1 MFLSLSQTEIRR
13 SDGNDGGPITRR
25 DNLVALLFPFSLYI
39 LYHDFDNFSNYGSCQ
54 VLSVYGSC
62 VVDLCTIR
70 LDTTYVHCGRLI
82 RHRDELKKFDKRK
95 NLICWCVGAR
105 YNFSTP
111 QISYVSHVPRIHCP
125 DFGRSTYSTYIY
137 YVYLLR
143 TEGKA
148 RCVPIVYPLVYPL
161 CYSR

>member
-1 MFLSLSQTEIRR
+1 MGAVKFWETNYAALSYMYVEELR
-13 SDGNDGGPITRR
+13 
-25 DNLVALLFPFSLYI
+25 
-39 LYHDFDNFSNYGSCQ
+39 
-54 VLSVYGSC
+54 
-62 VVDLCTIR
+62 TIR

-95 NLICWCVGAR
+95 NLICRCVGAR

-148 RCVPIVYPLVYPL
+148 RCVPFVS
-161 CYSR
+161 CWSRSR